1 MGKRKKILCFWEFHK
16 VNFYSCLIFPCNYL
30 IYIRTYRYI
39 YTGCR
44 KRLSVVVYFDDP
56 NSQCTE
62 SQNCWIK
69 REITTTCTFY
79 FLDDPDTESS
89 PEIEDEQDDRME
101 SDRSGDPF
109 SDDYSTL
116 SNVDISDLMAENNLI
131 RQYVFRPNP
140 SVNVTLNMVM
150 VVVISVAVG
159 LGIGHAIGEYIPYKY
174 VCLLQVVQY
183 YCIIIK
189 FYFQCSPVSIPQK
202 YLGLV

>member
-1 MGKRKKILCFWEFHK
+1 
-16 VNFYSCLIFPCNYL
+16 
-30 IYIRTYRYI
+30 
-39 YTGCR
+39 
-44 KRLSVVVYFDDP
+44 
-56 NSQCTE
+56 
-62 SQNCWIK
+62 
-69 REITTTCTFY
+69 
-79 FLDDPDTESS
+79 
-89 PEIEDEQDDRME
+89 ME

-174 VCLLQVVQY
+174 VCLVQVVQY

-189 FYFQCSPVSIPQK
+189 ILLLVLACDFTSKVSPPCMRDNFTVHVIINFFLNLFSKFPLKIER
-202 YLGLV
+202 